1 MGITVVSGGRRRAR
15 AGSRAPLQNQKG
27 KSMTTFSASNWIDGT
42 FVSSSKR
49 GRSIDPATYE
59 TIGDYPDD
67 GGAAAQSAIEAA
79 KRAFRG
85 TAWRDDAELRARVLD
100 QMASAIERNRERL
113 IDILSL
119 ENGKLLGE
127 AALEI
132 DGSPSKLRYWA
143 AMARTEAG
151 RAKSPKPGS
160 LSVILRQPMG
170 VAGIIVPWNSPVILS
185 VRSFAPALAA
195 GCTVVVKMPGQT
207 AQVGSVITEVL
218 AEATDL
224 PEGVVNMFVESGADG
239 AALLVESPDVP
250 TISFTGSTQTGR
262 TIGAIG
268 AKRMKRF
275 GLELG
280 GKTPMIVFDDAD
292 LEAMLPVLEKA
303 LTIFAG
309 QFCMTGSRLLVHSS
323 IYELVRDRLA
333 ERLRAVKVGPAS
345 DPASDMGPLIDKENV
360 ARVDSVVKDALS
372 KGATVVVRGGP
383 VPEGPLAKGAFFR
396 PSMLEVFDNSLPIVQ
411 QETFGPVIT
420 IQRFSDEREAVVLAN
435 DNDYGLSAS
444 VWTRD
449 LDRSLRVAQALEA
462 GSVFVNDWAKV
473 YDGTEEGGF
482 KQSGLG
488 RLNGVAAIE
497 DFIEYK
503 QVALKPGLL
512 R

>member
-1 MGITVVSGGRRRAR
+1 
-15 AGSRAPLQNQKG
+15 
-27 KSMTTFSASNWIDGT
+27 MTTFSASNWIDGP
-42 FVSSSKR
+42 FVASSKR

>member
-1 MGITVVSGGRRRAR
+1 
-15 AGSRAPLQNQKG
+15 
-27 KSMTTFSASNWIDGT
+27 MTTFSASNWIDGT

-224 PEGVVNMFVESGADG
+224 PEGVVNMPVESGADG

>member
-1 MGITVVSGGRRRAR
+1 
-15 AGSRAPLQNQKG
+15 
-27 KSMTTFSASNWIDGT
+27 MTTFSASNWIDGT